1 MDNIALLFVSLAIG
15 MGLRQFNRLPENAHV
30 TINGYIINIAL
41 PALILQQIHLVRFN
55 SSLAFAVLMPW
66 LLFAASV
73 ALFCF
78 VGRQLN
84 LPRTTTGA
92 LAVVGGL
99 GNTSF
104 LGLPMIESFFGPSGM
119 PTGILIDQLGSYLV
133 LSTAGIA
140 FISAFAEG
148 AVTSAEIFRRIA
160 TFPPLIAL
168 AVAVALIPVPY
179 PPLAASVLARL
190 GLTLAPLA
198 LISIGLQL
206 RLAEVAGKRQLLALG
221 LGYKLALGPLL
232 ILALYAGLIGLR
244 GQTTQVTVFEAA
256 MPPMIGGSIVAMQYG
271 LDARLITLMVGIGTI
286 AAFLTLPMWARAFA
300 LM

>member
-1 MDNIALLFVSLAIG
+1 MDNIALLFVCLAIG
-15 MGLRQFNRLPENAHV
+15 MALRRFGRVPDNAPA

-41 PALILQQIHLVRFN
+41 PALIFQQIHVVRFN
-55 SSLAFAVLMPW
+55 TTLAFAVLMPW

-73 ALFCF
+73 ALFWC
-78 VGRQLN
+78 VGRLLD

-104 LGLPMIESFFGPSGM
+104 LGLPMIELFFGADGM

-133 LSTAGIA
+133 LSTIGIA
-140 FISAFAEG
+140 LICAFADG
-148 AVTSAEIFRRIA
+148 AVTRAEISRRIA

-168 AVAVALIPVPY
+168 VAAVALIPVPY

-190 GLTLAPLA
+190 GATLAPLA
-198 LISIGLQL
+198 LISVGLQL
-206 RLAEVAGKRQLLALG
+206 RLGELAGQRRLLALG
-221 LGYKLALGPLL
+221 LGYKLVLGPLL
-232 ILALYAGLIGLR
+232 ILTLYAGLIGMR
-244 GQTTQVTVFEAA
+244 GETAEVTVFEAA
-256 MPPMIGGSIVAMQYG
+256 MPPMIGGSIVAIQYG
-271 LDARLITLMVGIGTI
+271 LDAKLITLMVGIGTV

-300 LM
+300 LL